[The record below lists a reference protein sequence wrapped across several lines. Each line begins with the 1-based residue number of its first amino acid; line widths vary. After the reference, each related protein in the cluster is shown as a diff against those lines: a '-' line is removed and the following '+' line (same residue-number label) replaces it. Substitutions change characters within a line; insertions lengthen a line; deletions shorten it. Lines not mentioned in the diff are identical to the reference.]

1 MIQGSIYFVEQDD
14 TISDDVCALLT
25 ANGYNVVLFRSGEEF
40 LDRWDR
46 SLEGCLLL
54 DIRLPGLSGIEL
66 LGRISDSARVLPVI
80 MFTSVMD
87 MQLAVQATKNGVY
100 DYCPKNFAPE
110 VLLAK
115 ISEAMRVNG
124 ERLSKMSN
132 HVKTIQAI
140 ASLTDREREILHFL
154 CEGKSS
160 KKIGQE
166 LGISSYTVDN
176 HRARIMSKMGVNSV
190 TKIVQMTLSARNNQG
205 T

>member
-1 MIQGSIYFVEQDD
+1 MIQGNIYFVEQDG
-14 TISDDVCALLT
+14 TISDDVCALLS

-115 ISEAMRVNG
+115 ISEAMRVNR

>member
-1 MIQGSIYFVEQDD
+1 LIQGNIYFVEQDD

>member
-1 MIQGSIYFVEQDD
+1 LIQGSIYFVEQDD

>member
-1 MIQGSIYFVEQDD
+1 
-14 TISDDVCALLT
+14 
-25 ANGYNVVLFRSGEEF
+25 
-40 LDRWDR
+40 
-46 SLEGCLLL
+46 
-54 DIRLPGLSGIEL
+54 
-66 LGRISDSARVLPVI
+66 
-80 MFTSVMD
+80 
-87 MQLAVQATKNGVY
+87 
-100 DYCPKNFAPE
+100 
-110 VLLAK
+110 
-115 ISEAMRVNG
+115 MRVNG

-190 TKIVQMTLSARNNQG
+190 TKIVQMTLSARNFQ
-205 T
+205 

>member
-1 MIQGSIYFVEQDD
+1 MIQGNIYFVEQDD